1 MSNRNGVGRPNN
13 PTFVT
18 SWGESIEGAYKSE
31 ADNKLRPI
39 GKSKPAYSLRDEARA
54 VMKFRRWQQE
64 QGNAPLEP
72 LDSIGSSIS
81 GAWMVEQE
89 RERIRNLILTD
100 PKQAAVELRIPHLAH
115 YPETPDK
122 PQFTLAGLGEHY
134 LANKRNKQ
142 GKPLDA
148 KHKKNSEKWWNDFV
162 ASVGVKYARDLT
174 QPMIERYYDEVMGE
188 FDADGNGN
196 GKSAAYVKSRF
207 VKVKAILNWGVQRTT
222 DKTDCRAAL
231 DLCSILV
238 APEDDSDPCPITP
251 EQFHTL
257 LDKADARMKAILL
270 LGLNCAMHSG
280 EIGKTMKADIDLD
293 ARTLEGKRSKTRQR
307 RAAWLWTRTVDA
319 IREYQ
324 AKHPHKAKSLFVSRT
339 GKDLTGES
347 IRQLFVTLRKK
358 AGLSDVKLEG
368 LRDAAYTIANQT
380 DSYYV
385 KFLAGHTIKDESK
398 KYVVRGDNPNVR
410 ACCEAIETHFFPSET
425 TPKKKR
431 GKK

>member
-1 MSNRNGVGRPNN
+1 MSNRNGVGRPNE
-13 PTFVT
+13 PTYVT
-18 SWGESIEGAYKSE
+18 SWGETIDGAYKGK
-31 ADNKLRPI
+31 DDKLRPI

-64 QGNAPLEP
+64 QGEVPLEQP
-72 LDSIGSSIS
+72 DSIAESVS

-100 PKQAAVELRIPHLAH
+100 PKQAAIELRIPHLAH
-115 YPETPDK
+115 HPTAPDK
-122 PQFTLAGLGEHY
+122 PQFNLAELGDHY
-134 LANKRNKQ
+134 LKNKRNKQ
-142 GKPLDA
+142 GNPLDS
-148 KHKKNSEKWWNDFV
+148 KHRKNSERWWNDFV

-174 QPMIERYYDEVMGE
+174 QPIIERYYAEVIGE
-188 FDADGNGN
+188 YDK

-207 VKVKAILNWGVQRTT
+207 VKVKAILNWGVQRST
-222 DKTDCRAAL
+222 DKADCRAAL

-238 APEDDSDPCPITP
+238 APEYDADPCPITP
-251 EQFHTL
+251 NEFGAL
-257 LDKADARMKAILL
+257 LDYADTRMKAVLL

-280 EIGKTMKADIDLD
+280 EIGKTLKADIDLK
-293 ARTLEGKRSKTRQR
+293 ARTLEGKRSKTHQR
-307 RAAWLWTRTVDA
+307 RAAWLWKRTANA
-319 IREYQ
+319 IKAYQ
-324 AKHPHKAKSLFVSRT
+324 AEHPHQSETLFVSRT
-339 GKDLTGES
+339 GKALTGES
-347 IRQLFVTLRKK
+347 IRQLFVTLRNK
-358 AGLSDVKLEG
+358 AGVPNVKLEG

-410 ACCEAIETHFFPSET
+410 ACCEAIERHFFPKT
-425 TPKKKR
+425 KR